1 MRREPREA
9 FTGDGEL
16 DSFDSREFDSREYE
30 LGGTSE
36 KGFPAKCSHGAG
48 EVDVGD

>member
-16 DSFDSREFDSREYE
+16 DSFNSWEFDSREYQ

-36 KGFPAKCSHGAG
+36 KGFPAECRHCAG
-48 EVDVGD
+48 EVDVGN

>member
-1 MRREPREA
+1 MRRKPREA

-16 DSFDSREFDSREYE
+16 DSFNSGEFDSREHQ

-36 KGFPAKCSHGAG
+36 KGFPAKRRHCVR
-48 EVDVGD
+48 EVDVRD